1 MVATVVIVAA
11 LFAFVLAV
19 FVVAAFRYID
29 RQAERAHERQL
40 AREERDYETIMEYA
54 EEDSTR
60 ARESGIDDGTDS
72 ETGREPD
79 RE

>member
-11 LFAFVLAV
+11 LFALVLAV
-19 FVVAAFRYID
+19 FVVAAFQYID

-54 EEDSTR
+54 EEDSMR
-60 ARESGIDDGTDS
+60 ARESDEDTNVSRRDPN
-72 ETGREPD
+72 RE
-79 RE
+79 